1 MTFSSKYPL
10 IALLS
15 SVLLLSGC
23 GDRGDGLGEA
33 HDIGPEI
40 EEHYATFKHIPPEWQ
55 DQLRSGELTQEEFD
69 EQVEHLPNFFRFAS
83 IEDLPRDLEWE
94 DGMDLPEFA
103 SPDAIK
109 GGTSYG
115 ALQDFPRT
123 LRHVG
128 PDSNGSFRPMILDD
142 VTLSVADRHP
152 NVTEIGPK
160 GFHHY
165 PGLGKEWSI
174 DLENQTVY
182 VRLNPEARWSDGEPV
197 TADDFL
203 FMFFFFHSPYI
214 QAPWYNNQYAENFTG
229 ITRYDEHTFAIHVA
243 RAKPDLASRAL
254 GLRPIPKHFFDE
266 LGPDYVQRYQWRFQP
281 TTGPYVVREEDIRR
295 GRSIAL
301 TRLED
306 WWAKDLKFWRYRFNY
321 DRIQFNVIRDISN
334 MFESFRRG
342 DLDKSG
348 LVNLP
353 DYWYDRLPDD
363 HELVRNGYIQKVEF
377 YNEIPRPTYGLWIN
391 QAQPLLNN
399 RDIRIGL
406 HYATNFERVIQEYF
420 RGDYERMNTTSDGYG
435 EFSHPTLTARPF
447 DVDQALEHFA
457 RAGFEQR
464 GSDGILVN
472 ENGRRLSFTVTTGYR
487 HFEDL
492 LVILREEAA
501 RAGVEFRLDILD
513 GTSGWKKVQEKNHEI
528 AFTAFGTFP
537 EMYPRYW
544 ETYHGINAYDEPYLA
559 DGSPNPD
566 REILVQTN
574 NLVSMA
580 NPELDRMIDAYRR
593 SNDAEEMMELAFAME
608 ELIHEEGPFIPGW
621 VQPFYRMAH
630 WRWIRYPDDFNVK
643 ISSGAGQY
651 FLDWLDPEIKAEVE
665 QARRDGRALESG
677 QVIYDQFR
685 TD

>member
-1 MTFSSKYPL
+1 MNR
-10 IALLS
+10 LS
-15 SVLLLSGC
+15 M
-23 GDRGDGLGEA
+23 
-33 HDIGPEI
+33 
-40 EEHYATFKHIPPEWQ
+40 
-55 DQLRSGELTQEEFD
+55 
-69 EQVEHLPNFFRFAS
+69 PNFFRFAT

-94 DGMDLPEFA
+94 NGMDLPEFG

-109 GGTSYG
+109 GGTSYA

-142 VTLSVADRHP
+142 VTMSIADRHP
-152 NVTEIGPK
+152 NKTEIGPN

-165 PGLGKEWSI
+165 PGLGEEWAI

-182 VRLNPEARWSDGEPV
+182 VRLNPAARWSDGEPI
-197 TADDFL
+197 TSDDFL
-203 FMFFFFHSPYI
+203 FMFFFYHSPHI
-214 QAPWYNNQYAENFTG
+214 QAPWYNNQYAENYTG

-243 RAKPDLASRAL
+243 RAKPDLASRVL
-254 GLRPIPKHFFDE
+254 GLRPIPKHFYDE
-266 LGPDYVQRYQWRFQP
+266 LGPDYPQRYQWRFQP
-281 TTGPYVVREEDIRR
+281 TTGPYIIREEDIRR

-301 TRLED
+301 TRLDD
-306 WWAKDLKFWRYRFNY
+306 WWARDLKFWRYRFNY
-321 DRIQFNVIRDISN
+321 DRIQFSVIRDVSN

-363 HELVRNGYIQKVEF
+363 HELVRNGYIQKVQF
-377 YNEIPRPTYGLWIN
+377 YNEIPRPTHGLWIN

-399 RDIRIGL
+399 RKVRIGL
-406 HYATNFERVIQEYF
+406 HYATNFDRVINEYF
-420 RGDYERMNTTSDGYG
+420 RGDYQRMNTTSDGFG
-435 EFSHPTLTARPF
+435 EFTHPTLTARPF
-447 DVDQALEHFA
+447 DVDKALEYFA
-457 RAGFEQR
+457 KAGFERR
-464 GSDGILVN
+464 GSDGILVS
-472 ENGRRLSFTVTTGYR
+472 ENGRRLSFTVTTGAR

-492 LVILREEAA
+492 LVILQEEAA

-513 GTSGWKKVQEKNHEI
+513 GTSGWKKIQEKNHEI

-544 ETYHGINAYDEPYLA
+544 ETFHGVNAYDDPYLP

-566 REILVQTN
+566 REVSVQTN

-593 SNDAEEMMELAFAME
+593 SSDADEMRELAFAME
-608 ELIHEEGPFIPGW
+608 ELIHHEGPFIPGW

-630 WRWIRYPDDFNVK
+630 WRWIRFPDDFNVK
-643 ISSGAGQY
+643 ISSGASQY

-665 QARRDGRALESG
+665 QARREGRALEPG
-677 QVIYDQFR
+677 RVIYDQFR
-685 TD
+685 QD